1 MTAVKDTTE
10 HTNLLVETVRRFA
23 LERVLPE
30 AGRWKKERYPRERI
44 RELGDLGLL
53 GIRVPEQYGGSAA
66 TLTDLGII
74 SEELGRGDFS
84 VCYFPQL
91 AAIAAELLKRA
102 DEPLRERWLP
112 PLATGE
118 AVIAYA
124 LTEPGVGSDAAALTT
139 KMRAD
144 GDSWVLSGEKASITF
159 AGSAEAAV
167 VFARSGG
174 PGARGV
180 SAVFVPL
187 DSPGVTRSVYDSTA
201 SPLCE
206 RGSLHFDDVRVP
218 LDHQIG
224 TEGTGFVSAMQQ
236 LDFNRAFIALSAV
249 GCATQSLEET
259 IAYVKQRHTFGQPL
273 AKREGVSFQIAE
285 HLAMLRSVRALAYE
299 TLALADAGQPYVA
312 EGAMVK
318 WLGPKCAVEA
328 IHTSMILHGWI
339 GYSSEMALDGR
350 LRDVMGLEVG
360 DGTPE
365 IMKGIIAREAMGR
378 EFVSYR

>member
-1 MTAVKDTTE
+1 MGGDGDSMLA
-10 HTNLLVETVRRFA
+10 ETVRRFA

-30 AGRWKKERYPRERI
+30 TGRWKKERYPRERI

-53 GIRVPEQYGGSAA
+53 GVRVPEQYGGSDG

-91 AAIAAELLKRA
+91 ATIAAELLKRA
-102 DEPLRERWLP
+102 DESLRERWLP
-112 PLATGE
+112 PLASGE

-124 LTEPGVGSDAAALTT
+124 LTEPGVGSDAANLSARL
-139 KMRAD
+139 RRE
-144 GDSWVLSGEKASITF
+144 GDEWVLDGEKSSITF
-159 AGSAEAAV
+159 AGFADAAV

-187 DSPGVTRSVYDSTA
+187 DAPGVTRTVYDSTA

-206 RGSLHFDDVRVP
+206 RGSLIFDGVRLP

-224 TEGTGFVSAMQQ
+224 TEGTGFVSAMQS

-249 GCATQSLEET
+249 GCAMQSLDET
-259 IAYVKQRHTFGQPL
+259 IAYTKERHTFGQPL

-285 HLAMLRSVRALAYE
+285 HLAILRAVRALAYE
-299 TLALADAGQPYVA
+299 TLAKADAGNPYVA

-339 GYSSEMALDGR
+339 GYSTELPLDGR

>member
-1 MTAVKDTTE
+1 MGGDGDGMLA
-10 HTNLLVETVRRFA
+10 ETVRRFA

-30 AGRWKKERYPRERI
+30 TGRWKKERYPRERI
-44 RELGDLGLL
+44 RELGELGLL
-53 GIRVPEQYGGSAA
+53 GVRVPEQYGGSDG

-91 AAIAAELLKRA
+91 ATIAAELLKRA
-102 DEPLRERWLP
+102 DESLRERWLP
-112 PLATGE
+112 PLASGD

-124 LTEPGVGSDAAALTT
+124 LTEPGVGSDAANLSARL
-139 KMRAD
+139 RRD
-144 GDSWVLSGEKASITF
+144 GDEWVLDGEKSSITF
-159 AGSAEAAV
+159 AGFADAAV

-187 DSPGVTRSVYDSTA
+187 DAPGVTRTVYDSTA

-206 RGSLHFDDVRVP
+206 RGSLVFDGVRLP

-224 TEGTGFVSAMQQ
+224 TEGTGFVSAMQS

-249 GCATQSLEET
+249 GCAMQSLDET
-259 IAYVKQRHTFGQPL
+259 IAYTKERHTFGQPL

-285 HLAMLRSVRALAYE
+285 HLAILRAVRALAYE
-299 TLALADAGQPYVA
+299 TLAKADAGNPYVA

-339 GYSSEMALDGR
+339 GYSTELPLDGR

>member
-1 MTAVKDTTE
+1 MDGDGDGMLA
-10 HTNLLVETVRRFA
+10 ETVRRFA

-30 AGRWKKERYPRERI
+30 TGRWKKERYPRERI
-44 RELGDLGLL
+44 RELGELGLL
-53 GIRVPEQYGGSAA
+53 GVRVPEQYGGSDG

-91 AAIAAELLKRA
+91 ATIAAELLKRA
-102 DEPLRERWLP
+102 DESLRERWLP
-112 PLATGE
+112 PLASGE

-124 LTEPGVGSDAAALTT
+124 LTEPGVGSDAANLSARL
-139 KMRAD
+139 RRD
-144 GDSWVLSGEKASITF
+144 GDEWVLDGEKSSITF
-159 AGSAEAAV
+159 AGFADAAV

-187 DSPGVTRSVYDSTA
+187 DAPGVTRTVYDSTA

-206 RGSLHFDDVRVP
+206 RGSLVFDGVRLP

-224 TEGTGFVSAMQQ
+224 TEGTGFVSAMQS

-249 GCATQSLEET
+249 GCAMQSLDET
-259 IAYVKQRHTFGQPL
+259 IAYTKERHTFGQPL

-285 HLAMLRSVRALAYE
+285 HLAILRAVRALAYE
-299 TLALADAGQPYVA
+299 TLAKADAGNPYVA

-339 GYSSEMALDGR
+339 GYSTELPLDGR